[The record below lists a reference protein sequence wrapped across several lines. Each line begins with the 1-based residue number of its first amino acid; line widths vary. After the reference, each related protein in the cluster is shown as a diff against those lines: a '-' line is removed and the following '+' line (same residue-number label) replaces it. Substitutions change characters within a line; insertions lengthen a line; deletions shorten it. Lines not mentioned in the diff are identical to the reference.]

1 VVVVATTTAAAAA
14 ATATTGRP
22 STRRGGDSDTDRV
35 LRNRRSARRL
45 HAGTYL
51 VTAYLFLSGISLL
64 GEGRPSLEAL
74 LGGHL
79 AAAQWHRWV
88 GYGLIGAA
96 ALVIALRPRSSG
108 RFLADSVRFRGE
120 DLRWFA
126 SYPAFLLRPSR
137 NPPARHGGHFDPGQR
152 VFNVTVVVAL
162 AALSIS
168 GVLMSFPQAFT
179 PATFAWSLRIH
190 RLAMWAIAAAVTG
203 HVLVASG
210 VTAAYRGVWRA
221 MHGDGRVSRELAE
234 RLWPGWAEHR
244 GPDAP

>member
-1 VVVVATTTAAAAA
+1 VAEEAAAVA
-14 ATATTGRP
+14 ATATTDKP
-22 STRRGGDSDTDRV
+22 SGRRGAAADTDRV
-35 LRNRRSARRL
+35 LRNRRPARRL

-51 VTAYLFLSGISLL
+51 LTAFLFVSGISVM
-64 GEGRPSLEAL
+64 GEGYPSLEGL

-88 GYGLIGAA
+88 GYGLMAGA

-108 RFLADSVRFRGE
+108 RFLADSVRFNGQ
-120 DLRWFA
+120 DLRWFG

-137 NPPARHGGHFDPGQR
+137 NAPARHGGHFDPGQR
-152 VFNVTVVVAL
+152 VFNITVVVAL
-162 AALSIS
+162 TGLSIT

-190 RLAMWAIAAAVTG
+190 RLAMWALAAAVAG
-203 HVLVASG
+203 HLLVASG
-210 VTAAYRGVWRA
+210 ATAAYRGVWRA
-221 MHGDGRVSRELAE
+221 MHGDGRVSRDLAE
-234 RLWPGWAEHR
+234 RLWPTWTERR